1 MFSQNHSERQCS
13 WSCSVHTHTLISEH
27 REQLHFLVPF
37 ALSHH
42 TSRRPALSTTLF
54 GFVSKTH
61 NFWRLS
67 KVLTYYK
74 RLWEVSFYNLHEHRV
89 LRTGVC
95 WSPGRGVGVKGVRRS
110 WKGLSKSPS
119 EDAGGVVS
127 TFRAVTRRSGCS
139 STWTDFSFNIDK
151 EQPCSFYYF

>member
-61 NFWRLS
+61 NFWIFS

-74 RLWEVSFYNLHEHRV
+74 RLWEVLFYMKTVFYVPVSAGVQGEEWEWTGWEDPGRDCRSHRV
-89 LRTGVC
+89 
-95 WSPGRGVGVKGVRRS
+95 K
-110 WKGLSKSPS
+110 KQ
-119 EDAGGVVS
+119 VVS
-127 TFRAVTRRSGCS
+127 SPPSGRLLDDQAALQPEHILVLTS
-139 STWTDFSFNIDK
+139 IKKNHAPSF
-151 EQPCSFYYF
+151 